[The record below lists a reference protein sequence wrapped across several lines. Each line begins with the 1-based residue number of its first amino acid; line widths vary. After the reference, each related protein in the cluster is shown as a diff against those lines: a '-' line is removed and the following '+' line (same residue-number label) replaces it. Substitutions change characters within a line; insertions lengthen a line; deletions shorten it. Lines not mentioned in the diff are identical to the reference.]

1 MYACDFET
9 RNDRENC
16 SVWHW
21 GYAEIGNVDNW
32 SWGIHLE
39 DFIQFMSKQTDTYYF
54 HNAKFDCSFILSY
67 LLENGYTYNDS
78 RKQKKNTFK
87 LLMNETG
94 VFYSLQICFDDR
106 PKKRVIATI
115 YDSFKKL
122 PFKLEKIAKD
132 LQLPIL
138 KGSIDYNKE
147 RPYGYE
153 PTEEEITYLEND
165 VKILALALELQ
176 FDERLTRMTIGSDC
190 LYTYTEMLGKGDYK
204 KGKKKFRQLFPLLH
218 KVFDDNLRKAYR
230 GGWTYLHPKYANID
244 LYSGIILDVNSE
256 YPWAMRE
263 NPMPFGVPVM
273 YQGQYKENSE
283 YPLYV
288 QQIKC
293 QFELK
298 ENHLPTIQI
307 KDNPLYFKKNEYVTS
322 SKGMSLTLHLS
333 NIDLA
338 LFLDHYDIIGEIKY
352 VSGFMFRASSNLY
365 NEYIDYFMQEK
376 ENSNDNP
383 TKRLKAKLLMN
394 NLYGKTGSKTTTVS
408 RIPYLDKEGVV
419 RYKNGE
425 EEELEPV
432 YIPTAIFTTAY
443 ARDLIIRTSQA
454 NYDRF
459 IYCDTDSMHLTGTE
473 VPHTMLDNDMV
484 HPTKL
489 GKFDLEH
496 TFDKARYLFQKTYM
510 YRAIYPDKA
519 SEVIVKGAGMTED
532 VKKNITF
539 DNFRIGVTVSG
550 SKKSKVVKGGTVIEE
565 GEFTLKER
573 TIRF

>member
-9 RNDRENC
+9 RNERDNC

-32 SWGIHLE
+32 GWGIHLE
-39 DFIQFMSKQTDTYYF
+39 DFIAFISKQTDTYYF

-67 LLENGYTYNDS
+67 LLQHGFTYNDD

-87 LLMNETG
+87 LLMNEMG
-94 VFYSLQICFDDR
+94 VFYTLQICFNDK
-106 PKKRVIATI
+106 PKQRVIATI

-132 LQLPIL
+132 LKLPIL

-147 RPYGYE
+147 RPFGYE
-153 PTEEEITYLEND
+153 PTEDEITYLEND

-176 FDERLTRMTIGSDC
+176 FEEHLTKMTIGSDC
-190 LYTYTEMLGKGDYK
+190 LHTYTEMLGNGDYK
-204 KGKKKFRQLFPLLH
+204 KGKKKFRQLFPVLH
-218 KVFDDNLRKAYR
+218 KVFDSHLRKAYR
-230 GGWTYLHPKYANID
+230 GGWTYLNPKYAGVD
-244 LYSGIILDVNSE
+244 LHSGIILDVNSE

-263 NPMPFGVPVM
+263 NPMPFGVPIL
-273 YQGQYKENSE
+273 YTGKYKDNSE

-288 QQIKC
+288 QQIECAFK
-293 QFELK
+293 LK

-322 SKGMSLTLHLS
+322 SKGMTLTLHLS

-338 LFLDHYDIIGEIKY
+338 LFLDHYDIIGEINY
-352 VSGFMFRASSNLY
+352 VSGYMFRASSNLY
-365 NEYIDYFMQEK
+365 NEYIDYFMKEK
-376 ENSNDNP
+376 ENSDDNP

-394 NLYGKTGSKTTTVS
+394 NLYGKTGSKTVTVP

-419 RYKNGE
+419 RYKNGQ

-443 ARDLIIRTSQA
+443 ARNLIIRTSQE
-454 NYDRF
+454 NYGRF
-459 IYCDTDSMHLTGTE
+459 IYCDTDSMHLLGTD
-473 VPHTMLDNDMV
+473 VPQKMIDTEMIHK
-484 HPTKL
+484 TKL

-496 TFDKARYLFQKTYM
+496 TFDKARYLFQKTYL
-510 YRAIYPDKA
+510 YHAVYKDKP
-519 SEVIVKGAGMTED
+519 SELIIKGAGMTDD
-532 VKKNITF
+532 VKKNLSF
-539 DNFRIGVTVSG
+539 DNFYIGVTVSG

-573 TIRF
+573 TVRF